1 MSQKDFFQKV
11 LKNDLRRCQQIRS
24 KMEEIIIKTMKT
36 GQEAGIEHR
45 NNSFEIYG
53 FDFMLD
59 KKLNP
64 WLLEVN
70 LSPACAERTD
80 WLVNMLDNATDH
92 LFDILENKILDLTDD
107 FKQPIKQY
115 LIQKKLNSNINDYS

>member
-1 MSQKDFFQKV
+1 
-11 LKNDLRRCQQIRS
+11 
-24 KMEEIIIKTMKT
+24 MEKIIIKTIKT

-45 NNSFEIYG
+45 NNCFEIYG

-80 WLVNMLDNATDH
+80 WLVNMLDNATPQAER
-92 LFDILENKILDLTDD
+92 LFVTH
-107 FKQPIKQY
+107 Y
-115 LIQKKLNSNINDYS
+115 

>member
-1 MSQKDFFQKV
+1 MSQQDFFQKV
-11 LKNDLRRCQQIRS
+11 LKNDNRKCLTIRS
-24 KMEEIIIKTMKT
+24 KMEKIIIKTIKT

-45 NNSFEIYG
+45 NNCFEIYG

-80 WLVNMLDNATDH
+80 WLVNMLDNATEH
-92 LFDILENKILDLTDD
+92 LFDILESKILDLTDD
-107 FKQPIKQY
+107 FRHPIK
-115 LIQKKLNSNINDYS
+115 

>member
-11 LKNDLRRCQQIRS
+11 LKNDLRRCQKIRS
-24 KMEEIIIKTMKT
+24 KIEEIIIKTMKT

-80 WLVNMLDNATDH
+80 WLVDMLDNATDH

-115 LIQKKLNSNINDYS
+115 LIQKKLNLNINDYS